1 MEQLDLLLKTLQQKI
16 TLLIK
21 QNQLLKK
28 QNEMLQTATQ
38 KHERIIAEKDL
49 YMKKLEGH
57 LEGLKLNASMLEKAD
72 KKILEKRIDTYL
84 HDIEKCLAQL
94 NA

>member
-38 KHERIIAEKDL
+38 KNEKIIAEKDL
-49 YMKKLEGH
+49 YLKKLEAH

-84 HDIEKCLAQL
+84 RDIEKCLAQL